1 MGFNGNFDGIAN
13 GCPCVKECPNRS
25 AYCHSYCEKYK
36 EWQIIQ
42 KHYSNKVKILR
53 KKQGM
58 GVMWN
63 SKYMR

>member
-1 MGFNGNFDGIAN
+1 MSFNSNYDGIAPN
-13 GCPCVKECPNRS
+13 VPCVPNCPNRT

-36 EWQIIQ
+36 EWSIIQ

-58 GVMWN
+58 GTPWN
-63 SKYMR
+63 AKYKR